1 MEDSTVVGFLL
12 IRVLVLVLIFAQIV
26 DNVSGLLSMMLI
38 EQPSRMF
45 VNKRSST
52 SNVGRPRVQS
62 TTIEM
67 GHKDSFVGIG
77 SQDKRGVLTTK
88 YPIEHGIVTS

>member
-1 MEDSTVVGFLL
+1 MEDSTV
-12 IRVLVLVLIFAQIV
+12 IV
-26 DNVSGLLSMMLI
+26 DNVSGVCKAG
-38 EQPSRMF
+38 F
-45 VNKRSST
+45 AVNDAHRAT
-52 SNVGRPRVQS
+52 FPYS

-67 GHKDSFVGIG
+67 GHKDSFVGIISIG